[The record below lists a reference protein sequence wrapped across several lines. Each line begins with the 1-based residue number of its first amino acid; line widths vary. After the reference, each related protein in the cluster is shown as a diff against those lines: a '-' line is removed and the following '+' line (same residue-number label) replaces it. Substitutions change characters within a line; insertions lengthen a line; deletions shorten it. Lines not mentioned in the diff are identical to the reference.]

1 MSRKILIDPNAAIR
15 EMAAT
20 EKATN
25 KTFLLSKTCFLV
37 FKLGCVKKY
46 KINIYFHKMVQLF
59 VNYRRANSAKWPI
72 FRAKLFASFHQPP
85 QQLLHSS
92 SSTKSKS
99 LLPNFSSFRLLK
111 SQNVRISRFSYFIPS
126 WFYRQTQ
133 LSTYIVKFVA
143 FVSQNF
149 EILQGYCKHN

>member
-37 FKLGCVKKY
+37 FNLGCVKKY

-72 FRAKLFASFHQPP
+72 FRAKLFASSIFSFSHIKIIQVVHRKNPSDI
-85 QQLLHSS
+85 HSVALS
-92 SSTKSKS
+92 ALK
-99 LLPNFSSFRLLK
+99 FYFAVFRLLK
-111 SQNVRISRFSYFIPS
+111 TVRISFLA
-126 WFYRQTQ
+126 WFYRLPQ
-133 LSTYIVKFVA
+133 INVHF
-143 FVSQNF
+143 
-149 EILQGYCKHN
+149 C